1 MIRRSVKILGKETV
15 YWERN
20 PDSPVCLVMLHGF
33 RGNHMGLTELSQN
46 FDGFRLILPDLPG
59 YGESEPLRV
68 KHTLNNYAHWLD
80 EFVTALGLEEWVS
93 WSHSYSGSIGLIQA
107 ATGMHRPAAVVSVSL
122 ATVRKDFPSQIS
134 TFYYWLGEHL
144 PVRFQHHWVA
154 SRTLDRATGRWLFQT
169 VSTKRRRWLMR
180 RGERGL
186 PMMHP
191 RVVIEEYMSS
201 LNTPLEN
208 YARRVDVPVLIIAGA
223 RDVIVPL
230 PRLEQLVEDLPDG
243 KLAVMPDQGHLAPI
257 ERPTATATI
266 TKRWLAGL
274 HRHQP
279 ASRKPPAA
287 LV

>member
-15 YWERN
+15 FWERN
-20 PDSPVCLVMLHGF
+20 PNSPVCLVMLHGF

-46 FDGFRLILPDLPG
+46 FDGYRLILPDLPG
-59 YGESEPLRV
+59 YGESEPLHV

-80 EFVTALGLEEWVS
+80 EFVAALGLDEWVS

-107 ATGMHRPAAVVSVSL
+107 ATGLHRPSSVVSVSL
-122 ATVRKDFPSQIS
+122 ATVRRDFPSQIS

-144 PVRFQHHWVA
+144 PARVQHHWVA
-154 SRTLDRATGRWLFQT
+154 SRTLDHATGRWLFQT
-169 VSTKRRRWLMR
+169 VTTKRRRWLMR
-180 RGERGL
+180 RGERNL

-201 LNTPLEN
+201 LNTPLES
-208 YARRVDVPVLIIAGA
+208 YAQRVDVPVLLVAGA
-223 RDVIVPL
+223 KDVIVPL
-230 PRLEQLVEDLPDG
+230 ARLEALAGLIPDCELV
-243 KLAVMPDQGHLAPI
+243 VMPDQGHLAPI

-266 TKRWLAGL
+266 TKQWLAGL
-274 HRHQP
+274 PRRRQ
-279 ASRKPPAA
+279 AGRKRSAE